1 MNTLHQVLASLRL
14 ARWLGPWTKD
24 AEVPSGITRIETEIA
39 PSADGDRPVRAWVY
53 RAEQRAPYGSLLL
66 LPGLHYLGPSD
77 PRLDR
82 FARVLAASGVLVYA
96 PFLPD
101 YIDLTLRPSVLRDA
115 ERALDALLA
124 WPDRP
129 REKPGVMSI
138 SFGSLPALHLASS
151 RAQASKLSSLVLF
164 GGYADLADTMRFC
177 LEGSPGAPHDPLNR
191 PVVFMNLVEHLP
203 DAPADSSALLHAWN
217 EYIQR
222 TWGRP
227 ELKHNG
233 LGDEIGRDIS
243 KGITDARSR
252 ELFEITTGLVPGAM
266 ALLDGALERGSD
278 KLRWLD
284 PTERM
289 RAVQLPTFVLH
300 GADDDVIPH
309 THARLFEEQLPKSMV
324 AGVHVTGLYGHTGSS
339 AAASTNPRELLGIF
353 REVKTLV
360 GALRAL
366 SRAAAG

>member
-1 MNTLHQVLASLRL
+1 MNALHQLIALLSL

-24 AEVPSGITRIETEIA
+24 ADVPYGVLRDETEIE
-39 PSADGDRPVRAWVY
+39 PKIDGDRPVRAWVY
-53 RAEQRAPYGSLLL
+53 RSQLRAPFGSLLL

-129 REKPGVMSI
+129 RKKPGLMSI

-151 RAQASKLSSLVLF
+151 EVHSQKLSSLVLF
-164 GGYADLADTMRFC
+164 GGYADLGDTMRFC
-177 LEGSPGAPHDPLNR
+177 LEGSPGSPHDPLNR
-191 PVVFMNLVEHLP
+191 PVVFMNLIEHLP
-203 DAPADSSALLHAWN
+203 DPPADPAPLLHAWN

-233 LGDEIGRDIS
+233 LGDAIGREICSTIRD
-243 KGITDARSR
+243 DRSR
-252 ELFEITTGLVPGAM
+252 QLFEITTGLAPGAI
-266 ALLDGALERGSD
+266 ALLEHALERGSE

-284 PTERM
+284 PTERV
-289 RAVQLPTFVLH
+289 RAVKLPTFVLH

-309 THARLFEEQLPKSMV
+309 THARMFERALPKTML
-324 AGVHVTGLYGHTGSS
+324 AGVHVTGLYGHTGSN
-339 AAASTNPRELLGIF
+339 AAPWAKPAELL

>member
-138 SFGSLPALHLASS
+138 SFGSLPALHLASN
-151 RAQASKLSSLVLF
+151 RVHASKLSSLVLF

-203 DAPADSSALLHAWN
+203 DLPDDVAPLRAAWN

-227 ELKHNG
+227 ELKHDG
-233 LGDEIGRDIS
+233 LGDAIAREIAD
-243 KGITDARSR
+243 KITDTRARS
-252 ELFEITTGLVPGAM
+252 LFARTTGIAPGAM
-266 ALLDGALERGSD
+266 ALLDRALERGRGG
-278 KLRWLD
+278 LRWLD
-284 PTERM
+284 PSERM
-289 RAVQLPTFVLH
+289 KSVKIPTYVLH

-309 THARLFEEQLPKSMV
+309 THAQMFAQGIAREQL

-339 AAASTNPRELLGIF
+339 SAPWAKPRELA
-353 REVKTLV
+353 REAKTLV
-360 GALRAL
+360 GALSAL